1 MPGHRPPSSTT
12 SARSETLKIYTKTG
26 DGGETSLLGGE
37 RVAKDHPRV
46 AACGDVDELNAA
58 LGGVRADAP
67 GTDLARL
74 LLGVQRDL
82 FAIGARLADPNDER
96 ASKRAKAAIPAT
108 RVRRLERAI
117 DRLEA
122 KLPPLR
128 AFVLPA
134 GTPTAAALHRA
145 RAVCRRA
152 ERSIVGLSH
161 DAEVNPRIVVY
172 VNRLSDLLFLLARHE
187 NFGAGRDEEPW

>member
-1 MPGHRPPSSTT
+1 M
-12 SARSETLKIYTKTG
+12 KIYTKTG

-46 AACGDVDELNAA
+46 VACGDVDELNAT
-58 LGGVRADAP
+58 LGEVHAPAP

-74 LLGVQRDL
+74 LLGVHRDL
-82 FAIGARLADPNDER
+82 FAIGARLADPDRER
-96 ASKRAKAAIPAT
+96 ASKRAKAAVPAA

-117 DRLEA
+117 DAREA

-134 GTPTAAALHRA
+134 GTPLATSLHRA

-152 ERSIVGLSH
+152 ERSIVRLSH
-161 DAEVNPRIVVY
+161 EAEVDPRIGVY
-172 VNRLSDLLFLLARHE
+172 LNRLSDLLFVLARHE
-187 NFGAGRDEEPW
+187 NLRAGSDEELW